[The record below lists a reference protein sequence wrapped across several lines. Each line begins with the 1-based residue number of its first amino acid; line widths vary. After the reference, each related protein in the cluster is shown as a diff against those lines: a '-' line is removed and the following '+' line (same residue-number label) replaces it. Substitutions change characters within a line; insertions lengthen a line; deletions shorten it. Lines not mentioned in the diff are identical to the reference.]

1 MRASAPGPGRPPLDG
16 VKVLDFSRLFAG
28 PYCTLTLADLGADV
42 IKVESPDGDDARRFG
57 PPFLGGEGMN
67 FMALNRGK
75 RSFAVDLK
83 RPEGRDA
90 VQRLAATA
98 DVVVEN
104 FRPGVTAKL
113 GIDDTALR
121 AANPG
126 LVYCSITGFGETGA
140 YRDRPALDLIL
151 QAMTGVMDRQG
162 RTTGRPEVLVV
173 TLADTYAAAV
183 AVQSS
188 LAALLA
194 RVRDGVGQRVEVTL
208 LEALTA
214 AQGYRI
220 ISPAEK
226 TMLPGFDDTV
236 PYGAFEAQDGQ
247 WLVLAVVSPGNW
259 RDLCEAIER
268 PDLAADPRFVSNPS
282 RVEHR
287 EALLSELAATFG
299 KRDRVEWLEV
309 LGARGVPVGPVR
321 TVEDLVD
328 DSDLIDRGT
337 IVRVEHPT
345 AGALR
350 TMGSPLHLARTP
362 VTVGPPAPLLGQ
374 HTSEILGEAG
384 FDDDAIA
391 HLVAAGAVI
400 QGSAGGLR

>member
-1 MRASAPGPGRPPLDG
+1 MTAGRPPLDG
-16 VKVLDFSRLFAG
+16 IKVLDFSRLFAG

-75 RSFAVDLK
+75 RSLAVDLK
-83 RPEGRDA
+83 RPEGRE
-90 VQRLAATA
+90 VVRRLAADA

-104 FRPGVTAKL
+104 FRPGVTARL
-113 GIDDTALR
+113 GIDDAALR
-121 AANPG
+121 PANPG
-126 LVYCSITGFGETGA
+126 LVYCSISGFGEGGA

-162 RTTGRPEVLVV
+162 RTTGRPELLVV

-183 AVQSS
+183 AVQSI

-194 RVRDGVGQRVEVTL
+194 RSRDGIGQRVEVTL

-220 ISPAEK
+220 ISPAEE

-247 WLVLAVVSPGNW
+247 WFVLAVVSPNNW

-268 PDLAADPRFVSNPS
+268 PDLAADPRFATNPA

-287 EALLSELAATFG
+287 EALIPELSAVFG
-299 KRDRVEWLEV
+299 KRGRAAWLEA
-309 LGARGVPVGPVR
+309 LGSRGVPVGPVR
-321 TVEDLVD
+321 TVEELLD
-328 DSDLIDRGT
+328 DPDMMERGA
-337 IVRVEHPT
+337 IVRVDHPT
-345 AGALR
+345 AGPLR
-350 TMGSPLHLARTP
+350 TMGSPLHLGRTP
-362 VTVGPPAPLLGQ
+362 VTMGRPAPLLGE
-374 HTSEILGEAG
+374 HTDEVLRAAGVDDDTIGGLTDSGVLAQSAAVGEA
-384 FDDDAIA
+384 
-391 HLVAAGAVI
+391 
-400 QGSAGGLR
+400 R